1 MSGSP
6 SSADGGCGVALVTGA
21 SRRIGRAIALEL
33 ARMGYAL
40 AIHTRESHYDD
51 AENLRGEIES
61 TCGRAQV
68 FTAELADRSAVARLI
83 GKVSDKLGP
92 VTVLVNNASLFDPDS
107 AGDFTGKL
115 WDTHIA
121 VNLEAPLALARDMA
135 NALPEGMSGNVINL
149 IDQRVWRLNPNFFTY
164 TLSKSALWTATRTMA
179 MAFAP
184 RVRVNAIG
192 PGPTLQ
198 NARQDEADFAAQ
210 VAALPLQR
218 GPAPDEIARAVR
230 FLIETPSMTGQML
243 ALDGGQHLAWE
254 TPDIAGIPE

>member
-1 MSGSP
+1 MS
-6 SSADGGCGVALVTGA
+6 AVALVTGA
-21 SRRIGRAIALEL
+21 SRRIGRAIALEM
-33 ARMGYAL
+33 ARMGNTV
-40 AIHTRESHYDD
+40 AIHTRKNHHED
-51 AENLRGEIES
+51 AVRLCDEIRRS
-61 TCGRAQV
+61 GREAKV
-68 FTAELADRSAVARLI
+68 FTAELVSRTQVSHLI
-83 GKVSDKLGP
+83 GDVSEQLGP
-92 VTVLVNNASLFDPDS
+92 VSVLVNNASLFEPDG
-107 AGDFTGKL
+107 ATDFGAES
-115 WDTHIA
+115 WDMHMA

-135 NALPEGMSGNVINL
+135 NAMPEGMTGNVINL

-192 PGPTLQ
+192 PGPTLR
-198 NARQDEADFAAQ
+198 NARQNAADFQAQ
-210 VAALPLQR
+210 VDALPLKN
-218 GPAPDEIARAVR
+218 GPSPEEIARAVR